1 MAHTYSTVNFPAGS
15 LTFIVTTPRSM
26 RSLNH
31 LGPGL
36 VTDRHQ
42 SSLIH
47 SGTGQS
53 EQGIQVSRVC
63 NTSRIRINAPWTVVR
78 LSPSMLSLLDSILS
92 VIYTN
97 LLLSTGEITRSK
109 SRTAEIQLVVCL
121 PVSINGKQF
130 RFCG

>member
-15 LTFIVTTPRSM
+15 LTFIVTTPRST

-42 SSLIH
+42 SKSDPQWHWSIR
-47 SGTGQS
+47 TGN
-53 EQGIQVSRVC
+53 QVSRVC
-63 NTSRIRINAPWTVVR
+63 NTSRIRINALVVR